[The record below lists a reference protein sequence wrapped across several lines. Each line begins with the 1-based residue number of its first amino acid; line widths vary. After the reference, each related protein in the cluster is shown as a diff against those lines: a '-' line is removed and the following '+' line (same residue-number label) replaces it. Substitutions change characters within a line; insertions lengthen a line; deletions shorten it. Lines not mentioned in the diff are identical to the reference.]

1 MITRLNLLLLLL
13 THVQGLN
20 LPPSF
25 TADMNQFTL
34 VENTPVG
41 EAVYTLK
48 GSDPEGSPVSFG
60 IEGTDTFRVDST
72 TGVVTV
78 ARAIDRESQKGIS
91 DNEIRFSVVIRDKVE
106 EGGRIDNVV
115 KVPISVIILDLNDNP
130 PKFSGLPYKATVNED
145 TPVGTTIYRALEARD
160 VDLVGEILEVACLPP
175 ETGPN
180 LCDYFEIIPRSQD
193 TDIDMFRGS
202 IVLKKPFNYR
212 ERQIYKIDLGVF
224 DGKYNDTTNIVF
236 NVLDVQNTPPV
247 FEGSLTGIVNE
258 DDAVGTVIM
267 NIKAK
272 DGDTG
277 NPRRII
283 YELME
288 NPLNYFDIDT
298 NTGDLRIAKQL
309 DRESLG
315 ASSGVLTLQVRASEL
330 INGQPGKNISNTNIE
345 NISASLA
352 EYKAIIHDKRLALF
366 SSVKGA
372 RSGLP
377 WLGQPT
383 NYHVNFT
390 PLSQARTPPPAPLQ
404 GSPSL
409 SGTSMTSRPGS
420 TRPSTRC
427 PSQRMFRT
435 ELLWPTSTWRSKIP
449 TQASTP
455 SSPFSCRI
463 LQRNSPSTPSPPQA
477 TVQSV

>member
-1 MITRLNLLLLLL
+1 MPSGLIRQTNIPANMITRLKLILFLLFGSG
-13 THVQGLN
+13 HALN

-34 VENTPVG
+34 VENTPIG
-41 EAVYTLK
+41 KSVYTLK
-48 GSDPEGSPVSFG
+48 GSDPEGSPVSFA
-60 IEGTDTFRVDST
+60 IEGTDTFRVDSD
-72 TGVVTV
+72 TGEVTV
-78 ARAIDRESQKGIS
+78 ARAIDRESQSGIS
-91 DNEIRFSVVIRDKVE
+91 DNEIRFSVVIRDKVD
-106 EGGRIDNVV
+106 EGPDNVV

-145 TPVGTTIYRALEARD
+145 TPVGTTIYRALEAHD

-175 ETGPN
+175 QAGAN

-202 IVLKKPFNYR
+202 IVLRQPFNYR
-212 ERQIYKIDLGVF
+212 ERQIYKIELGVF
-224 DGKYNDTTNIVF
+224 DGRFNDTTDIVF
-236 NVLDVQNTPPV
+236 NVLDVQNSPPV

-283 YELME
+283 YELVE

-298 NTGDLRIAKQL
+298 NSGDLRIAKQL

-330 INGQPGKNISNTNIE
+330 INGQPGKIFAVVQTVKHLSPL
-345 NISASLA
+345 S
-352 EYKAIIHDKRLALF
+352 EYKPIIHCEG
-366 SSVKGA
+366 V
-372 RSGLP
+372 
-377 WLGQPT
+377 
-383 NYHVNFT
+383 
-390 PLSQARTPPPAPLQ
+390 
-404 GSPSL
+404 
-409 SGTSMTSRPGS
+409 
-420 TRPSTRC
+420 
-427 PSQRMFRT
+427 
-435 ELLWPTSTWRSKIP
+435 LLCSKRSK
-449 TQASTP
+449 S
-455 SSPFSCRI
+455 
-463 LQRNSPSTPSPPQA
+463 
-477 TVQSV
+477 